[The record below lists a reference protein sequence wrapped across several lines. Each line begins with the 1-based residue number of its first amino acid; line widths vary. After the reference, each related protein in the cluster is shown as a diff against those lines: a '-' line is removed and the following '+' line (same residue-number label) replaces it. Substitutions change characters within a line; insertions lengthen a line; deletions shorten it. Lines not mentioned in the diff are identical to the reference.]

1 MADAGKPL
9 QGKAVL
15 NSAERDELALLRRRM
30 RQFEQEP
37 DHPGRGCGLVRQQ
50 GRQDVHRVYELA
62 NANQADAK
70 VATMC
75 RMRVSTSGCC
85 TGRDRALSPTA
96 TDNTVPAEHI
106 RHTLADSHQT
116 CGMARMRAELRDQG
130 PAVSRK
136 RAARLVCIRAISL
149 RRGLTGTAHRHHGQ
163 DKAPEP
169 ARGGPT
175 PCCADQLNLGSTKAF
190 PAAMAVATLAACRIK
205 TPWAAAAV
213 PAGTPIG
220 PMPTEPE
227 ALAQHQPYL
236 DNARDWQRLLPE
248 STEDIAAYR
257 LSAVNPF
264 RIRLASRVCT
274 GPDPR
279 VPRPATRTRKAP
291 ARQTRSRCR

>member
-1 MADAGKPL
+1 MATEPGQLPGCAAMADAGKPS

-15 NSAERDELALLRRRM
+15 NSAERDELALLRRRI

-62 NANQADAK
+62 NANQAHAK

-85 TGRDRALSPTA
+85 TGRDRALSPPA

-130 PAVSRK
+130 PAVRRK

-149 RRGLTGTAHRHHGQ
+149 RRGLPGTAHRQHGQ
-163 DKAPEP
+163 NKAPDP
-169 ARGGPT
+169 ARGGP
-175 PCCADQLNLGSTKAF
+175 N
-190 PAAMAVATLAACRIK
+190 AVLRQPTGPGPYASI
-205 TPWAAAAV
+205 
-213 PAGTPIG
+213 PAGNGRGNTRRVQDQSTMGCCSAGRRAHRPNAHRSG
-220 PMPTEPE
+220 GVGSAPT
-227 ALAQHQPYL
+227 
-236 DNARDWQRLLPE
+236 RRRQRPR
-248 STEDIAAYR
+248 SAAF
-257 LSAVNPF
+257 A
-264 RIRLASRVCT
+264 A
-274 GPDPR
+274 
-279 VPRPATRTRKAP
+279 
-291 ARQTRSRCR
+291 